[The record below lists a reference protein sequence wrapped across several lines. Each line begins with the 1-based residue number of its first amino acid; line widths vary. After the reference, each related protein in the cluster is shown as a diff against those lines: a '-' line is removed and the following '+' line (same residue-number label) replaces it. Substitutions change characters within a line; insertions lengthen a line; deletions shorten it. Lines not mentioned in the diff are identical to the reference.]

1 MQTTLKAETYD
12 GWSMLGYMAALRKSS
27 ALSKQHADL
36 RMEGAS
42 LAQLRHA
49 RVGYNAYWPGYSMRA
64 TPDELPLYPHILPVP
79 I

>member
-1 MQTTLKAETYD
+1 
-12 GWSMLGYMAALRKSS
+12 MLGHMAALRKSS
-27 ALSKQHADL
+27 ALIKQHAVL

-49 RVGYNAYWPGYSMRA
+49 LAGYNAYWPGYSMRA
-64 TPDELPLYPHILPVP
+64 TPDELPLFPHNRPVP